1 MARDCRHQQAVR
13 FRWRP
18 RLEHL
23 RHCVSSDGA
32 STGDCQ
38 RRSATASAEGAPFAP
53 TSATL
58 GVGPTSDPGL
68 ALRQLA
74 EHGFCILDAVISPA
88 DVAALRTSAERTAVA
103 HDKGTGVPAHDPIG
117 VLHVT
122 GVLNYDQTISRF
134 LAHPRVMA
142 VLHAAFATAEI
153 RVSHTTLQVNPPG
166 CKQQQWHADNGISQP
181 ELWEA
186 LPNELIR
193 RPAHINTLW
202 MLSDFTPE
210 NGATWVVPA
219 SHRRSGTESPKAAWP
234 SEKLLEPHHE
244 AVHVAA
250 PAGCVCIFDCRLWHS
265 LAPNRS
271 DQPRTMINVRYAPK
285 YVPLRRVMGI
295 AQGQPPWPT
304 LLPGVFSALPAA
316 VQPMFDHA
324 IRPPP
329 APTDVDLDKLFFAW
343 KLSLR
348 STTNS

>member
-1 MARDCRHQQAVR
+1 MVAPTVDDSPQAA
-13 FRWRP
+13 

-23 RHCVSSDGA
+23 RHCVSYSGTSSRDLRGTEPVECGQQTSA
-32 STGDCQ
+32 
-38 RRSATASAEGAPFAP
+38 RSMAP
-53 TSATL
+53 TAAVL
-58 GVGPTSDPGL
+58 GVRPTSDAGL

-74 EHGFCILDAVISPA
+74 EHGLCILDAVMSPA
-88 DVAALRTSAERTAVA
+88 DVATLRMSAERTAVA
-103 HDKGTGVPAHDPIG
+103 HDKGTGRPSHDPIG

-142 VLHAAFATAEI
+142 VLQAAFASTDI
-153 RVSHTTLQVNPPG
+153 RVSHTTLQVNTPG

-186 LPNELIR
+186 APNELVR

-210 NGATWVVPA
+210 NGATWVLPA
-219 SHRRSGTESPKAAWP
+219 SHRQPGSDSPKMPWP
-234 SEKLLEPHHE
+234 ANTLLEPHHD

-250 PAGCVCIFDCRLWHS
+250 PAGCVCLFDCRLHHS
-265 LAPNRS
+265 LAPNIS

-295 AQGQPPWPT
+295 AQGQPPWPNMS
-304 LLPGVFSALPAA
+304 PEVFAALPAE
-316 VQPMFDHA
+316 VKPLFDHA

-329 APTDVDLDKLFFAW
+329 APSDVDLDKLYFAW
-343 KLSLR
+343 KLNSR
-348 STTNS
+348 CTTS